1 MNSLSHPAIKRGNF
15 RKSGTITC
23 VQLEALSLHRHGH
36 GSRHERKARL
46 CSSHKACAPENETS
60 QCTGS
65 VGTASSWLDTS
76 PPGPLTC
83 CPEPALQQSGPS
95 TLILK
100 RFNRHSLCRMKGPAT
115 WCSHKPPFPFP
126 VTPTSPTPQTPAERP
141 HSCPVEKI
149 LFKTEKRRKHTQPSG
164 SNSINSGAKNNTA
177 GREQC
182 RRRRGED

>member
-1 MNSLSHPAIKRGNF
+1 MRTVRSPFTPPTRSRLASREKSVSLLLPQGLCTRKRNLSVYRQCGH
-15 RKSGTITC
+15 C
-23 VQLEALSLHRHGH
+23 QQLAGH
-36 GSRHERKARL
+36 
-46 CSSHKACAPENETS
+46 
-60 QCTGS
+60 
-65 VGTASSWLDTS
+65 VASW
-76 PPGPLTC
+76 PLTC

>member
-1 MNSLSHPAIKRGNF
+1 MAHVTREKLVFAPPARPVHQKTR
-15 RKSGTITC
+15 
-23 VQLEALSLHRHGH
+23 
-36 GSRHERKARL
+36 RL
-46 CSSHKACAPENETS
+46 TA
-60 QCTGS
+60 
-65 VGTASSWLDTS
+65 GTAHRQPGHCQQLAGHAASW
-76 PPGPLTC
+76 PPTC
-83 CPEPALQQSGPS
+83 CPEPAFQQSGPS

-100 RFNRHSLCRMKGPAT
+100 RFNRYSLCRMKGPAT

-164 SNSINSGAKNNTA
+164 SNSINSGAKNNSA

-182 RRRRGED
+182 RRRRGEDQGSFVGCFWSPRLRGGPSASHSRRAE